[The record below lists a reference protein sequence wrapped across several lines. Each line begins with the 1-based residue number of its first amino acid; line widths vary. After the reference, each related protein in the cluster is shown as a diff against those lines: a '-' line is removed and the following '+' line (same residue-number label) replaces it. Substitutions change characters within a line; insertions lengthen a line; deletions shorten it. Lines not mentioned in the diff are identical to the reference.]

1 MSILVKRSLKRSRD
15 NDDGPRD
22 GDPPNKK
29 QKRVYFVKGVKSSPP
44 HIYPIIEKIK
54 KCVDHGPWSE
64 PKLMS
69 VINAI
74 KDQITTDVKFIAKSI
89 TYIET
94 IVQKLK
100 GGNTYT
106 IDGGRN
112 LMPSHL
118 VLLETMLF
126 ILSSSTEK
134 EALQKIQMRWNQ
146 WYKPRLLAKKQRL
159 EAQRLEA
166 RRREAQRRK
175 SICEVPGS
183 CGIQEHSKIKI
194 HF

>member
-1 MSILVKRSLKRSRD
+1 MSILAKRSR
-15 NDDGPRD
+15 NNNVGGRA
-22 GDPPNKK
+22 KK
-29 QKRVYFVKGVKSSPP
+29 RRVHFALEVNSSPP
-44 HIYPIIEKIK
+44 HIYPIIDKIN
-54 KCVDHGPWSE
+54 KCIYHGQWSYV
-64 PKLMS
+64 KLMYI
-69 VINAI
+69 INAI
-74 KDQITTDVKFIAKSI
+74 KDQKETDVKFIAKSI

-112 LMPSHL
+112 LMPSHHL
-118 VLLETMLF
+118 VLLETMLL
-126 ILSSSTEK
+126 ILSSLTDEE
-134 EALQKIQMRWNQ
+134 EALKKIQTRWNQ
-146 WYKPRLLAKKQRL
+146 WYEPRLLAKKQRL
-159 EAQRLEA
+159 EAQREAQRREAQRLEA
-166 RRREAQRRK
+166 QREAQRRK

>member
-1 MSILVKRSLKRSRD
+1 MSILVKRSRD
-15 NDDGPRD
+15 NDNGDG
-22 GDPPNKK
+22 GPPKK
-29 QKRVYFVKGVKSSPP
+29 RRVHFVKGVKSSPP
-44 HIYPIIEKIK
+44 HIYPIIEKIQ
-54 KCVDHGPWSE
+54 KCVDDGPWSE
-64 PKLMS
+64 PTLMS

-89 TYIET
+89 TYINT

-100 GGNTYT
+100 GGETYA
-106 IDGGRN
+106 INGGRN
-112 LMPSHL
+112 LKPSHL
-118 VLLETMLF
+118 ALLETMLL

-134 EALQKIQMRWNQ
+134 EALQKIQTMWNQ

-159 EAQRLEA
+159 EAQRREA

>member
-1 MSILVKRSLKRSRD
+1 
-15 NDDGPRD
+15 
-22 GDPPNKK
+22 
-29 QKRVYFVKGVKSSPP
+29 
-44 HIYPIIEKIK
+44 
-54 KCVDHGPWSE
+54 
-64 PKLMS
+64 MS

>member
-1 MSILVKRSLKRSRD
+1 MSILVKRSRD

-22 GDPPNKK
+22 GGPPKK
-29 QKRVYFVKGVKSSPP
+29 RRVHFVKGVKSSPP

-54 KCVDHGPWSE
+54 ECVDHGPWSKQ
-64 PKLMS
+64 KLMY

-74 KDQITTDVKFIAKSI
+74 KDQKTTDVNFIAKSI

-100 GGNTYT
+100 GGETYA
-106 IDGGRN
+106 INGGRN
-112 LMPSHL
+112 LIPSHL
-118 VLLETMLF
+118 VLLETMLL

-134 EALQKIQMRWNQ
+134 EALQKIKTRWTQ
-146 WYKPRLLAKKQRL
+146 WDQPRLLAKKQRL

-166 RRREAQRRK
+166 RRREEQRRK

>member
-1 MSILVKRSLKRSRD
+1 MSILVKRSRD
-15 NDDGPRD
+15 DDGPRD
-22 GDPPNKK
+22 GGPTKK
-29 QKRVYFVKGVKSSPP
+29 RRVYFVKGVKSSPP

-54 KCVDHGPWSE
+54 KCVDHGPWSKS
-64 PKLMS
+64 KL
-69 VINAI
+69 VYIINAI
-74 KDQITTDVKFIAKSI
+74 KDQKETDVKFIAKSI

-118 VLLETMLF
+118 VLLETMLL

-134 EALQKIQMRWNQ
+134 EALEKIKTRWTQ
-146 WYKPRLLAKKQRL
+146 WDQPRLLAKKQRL

-175 SICEVPGS
+175 SICEVQGS

>member
-1 MSILVKRSLKRSRD
+1 MSILVKRSRD

-22 GDPPNKK
+22 GGPPKK
-29 QKRVYFVKGVKSSPP
+29 RRVHFVKGVKSSPP

-54 KCVDHGPWSE
+54 ECVDHGPWSKQ
-64 PKLMS
+64 KLMY

-74 KDQITTDVKFIAKSI
+74 KDQKTTDVKFIAKSI

-100 GGNTYT
+100 GGNTYA
-106 IDGGRN
+106 INGGRN
-112 LMPSHL
+112 LKPSHL
-118 VLLETMLF
+118 VQLETMLL

-134 EALQKIQMRWNQ
+134 EALKKIQTRWNQ

-166 RRREAQRRK
+166 RRREEQRRK